1 MGYNDHPRL
10 KPTSLPIESGQALLR
25 RGKRFWD
32 VISYPPDKES
42 GQALLTPGATNI
54 TSHPGP
60 GKRNG
65 KLNAKCE
72 AHQQGEPYKL
82 FHHNHFFD

>member
-1 MGYNDHPRL
+1 MG
-10 KPTSLPIESGQALLR
+10 SLMGRRSVWEKIILLLR
-25 RGKRFWD
+25 NPGF
-32 VISYPPDKES
+32 
-42 GQALLTPGATNI
+42 TPGATNI
-54 TSHPGP
+54 TSHPGLE
-60 GKRNG
+60 KRNG